1 MAKLNIKN
9 AGKYSSNGA
18 SEYFMLK
25 DDGDTA
31 RVRFLYD
38 DPDGADIDF
47 FLVHT
52 VEIQGKKRYVAC
64 NAVDDEGKMHK
75 DDCPLCKSG
84 NRPQEKL
91 FLQLYDEDEEKLKI
105 WERGKNFVPKIVSFI
120 NRYGALVAQAFDIE
134 RHGRKGD
141 TNTTYELYACKQDDK
156 VLEDFPEKQELEGTL
171 IIKASIDDM
180 YDMLDGV
187 YTTGEQEQQKQQ
199 VKEEEPVRRRQ
210 RGGREEEPE
219 QEQPRRRRRDRSEN
233 NF

>member
-9 AGKYSSNGA
+9 AGKYSSNGTN
-18 SEYFMLK
+18 EYFMLK

-52 VEIQGKKRYVAC
+52 VEIEGKKRYVAC

-91 FLQLYDEDEEKLKI
+91 FLQLYDEDEDKLKI

-120 NRYGALVAQAFDIE
+120 NRYGALVKQAFDIE
-134 RHGRKGD
+134 RHGKKGD
-141 TNTTYELYACKQDDK
+141 TGTTYELYALPSDNKT
-156 VLEDFPEKQELEGTL
+156 LEDYPERQELEGTL
-171 IIKASIDDM
+171 IIKASAEEMHDI
-180 YDMLDGV
+180 LDGV
-187 YTTGEQEQQKQQ
+187 YKASSNKEQHQ
-199 VKEEEPVRRRQ
+199 EEASRRRQ
-210 RGGREEEPE
+210 ESYEEP
-219 QEQPRRRRRDRSEN
+219 PRRRRRERSTD